1 MAYIG
6 RGVDKINNIEL
17 LDNITFTNSAGPYN
31 ITKSS
36 VAFVPVSPASVVIS
50 IDGVVQSPSSYSF
63 SAATVTFDTSIAS
76 TSVMNFM
83 YQIGVG
89 VLTQAADNSI
99 GSAQLQDDA
108 VTYPKI
114 QNIVTGNRVLGR
126 ASAGEVQEVQVSNDM
141 LVNNS
146 FTLNGSPVA
155 LGGSATVQASLNFPT
170 FTSVTPSVIT
180 NAQTA
185 VVIAGTNFISIPFVD
200 AINAST
206 GAIITADS
214 VSFSSSVAVTATF
227 TLPVDGTYYIRIEN
241 NDGLSVRSGSAAL
254 TVSDVPAWVTG
265 AGSLGS
271 FGGGSSIG
279 TISLTAT
286 DSTSMALQSGSLPGG
301 ITLNS
306 SAGTSTLTGTESG
319 ATTDTT
325 YSFTIRATDAQGQTA
340 DRAFTLTFTFG
351 AGNSIQFN

>member
-36 VAFVPVSPASVVIS
+36 AAFVPVSPESVVLA

-63 SAATVTFDTSIAS
+63 SAATVTFDSSIAS
-76 TSVMNFM
+76 TSTMNFM

-89 VLTQAADNSI
+89 VMTTPSDSSVTTDKIANN
-99 GSAQLQDDA
+99 A

-114 QNIVTGNRVLGR
+114 QDIVTGNRVLGR

-146 FTLNGSPVA
+146 ITLNGSAVA
-155 LGGSATVQASLNFPT
+155 LGASATVQAVLNFPT

-185 VVIAGTNFISIPFVD
+185 VVIAGTNFVSIPVVD
-200 AINAST
+200 AINSST

-214 VSFSSSVAVTATF
+214 VSFTSAVSVTATF
-227 TLPVDGTYYIRIEN
+227 TLPVDGTYYIRAEN
-241 NDGLSVRSGSAAL
+241 NNGLAVRSTTPLL
-254 TVSDVPAWVTG
+254 TVSDVPGWTTG
-265 AGSLGS
+265 AGSLGT
-271 FGGGSSIG
+271 FGGGANIG
-279 TISLTAT
+279 TINLTAT
-286 DSTSMALQSGSLPGG
+286 NSTGMALQSGALPGG
-301 ITLNS
+301 VSLNTGV
-306 SAGTSTLTGTESG
+306 GTSTLTGTESG
-319 ATTDTT
+319 ATDDTV
-325 YSFTIRATDAQGQTA
+325 YSFTIRATDAEGQTA

-351 AGNSIQFN
+351 AANSIQFN